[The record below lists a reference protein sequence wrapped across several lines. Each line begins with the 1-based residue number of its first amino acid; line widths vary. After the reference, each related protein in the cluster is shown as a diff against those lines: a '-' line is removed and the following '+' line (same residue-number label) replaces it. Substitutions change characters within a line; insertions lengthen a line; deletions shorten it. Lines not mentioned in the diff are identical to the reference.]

1 MGDFFCISA
10 ATVNRKTEKEREFKV
25 SSRALLN
32 SFGKLNVT
40 FKRSLILIT
49 MSLFAL
55 VNITGCGSNDLS
67 MELPNDFIQSYIAKH
82 ETMVDESL
90 VYYYVKSDQP
100 EVAEQIDVSC
110 RINRSKGTF
119 EILEKATF
127 DFSELQ
133 IQLVD
138 KKEVYVNDEPVM
150 FAKVA
155 VKGSYKMLLEKET
168 QKIEANEVIILQ
180 MARNE
185 WKVTKSNNPWS

>member
-1 MGDFFCISA
+1 
-10 ATVNRKTEKEREFKV
+10 V

-55 VNITGCGSNDLS
+55 VNITGCGSNDVS